1 MSNAD
6 LKLLQD
12 YDPSL
17 YRKWVAKKEQI
28 NRKTYY
34 ETETRET
41 TDDSGATT
49 TEEIK
54 VPHHGTE
61 YSRALESNIG
71 DCLRKVRHSYEDSSG
86 NIHMHGD
93 YDKYLLTLSG
103 YATMFSVDSAKEYGG
118 KKLITCNGLFDKIN
132 NDHVNVFTRMDGDSM
147 RELVESTDIS
157 SVSAQESALMESFS
171 DIMTNRIMCKSMVNM
186 VKDRKRIFNQL
197 DLPASIL
204 N

>member
-1 MSNAD
+1 MSDAD

-17 YRKWVAKKEQI
+17 YRKWLMKKEQI

-34 ETETRET
+34 ETETRDVNDNEGGT
-41 TDDSGATT
+41 V
-49 TEEIK
+49 TEEYQ
-54 VPHHGTE
+54 VPHPGSE
-61 YSRALESNIG
+61 YSSVLESNIG
-71 DCLRKVRHSYEDSSG
+71 DCLRKIRHSYEDSDG
-86 NIHMHGD
+86 TVHMHSD

-103 YATMFSVDSAKEYGG
+103 YATMFGTDSAKDYGG
-118 KKLITCNGLFDKIN
+118 RKLITCNGLFDKIN

-157 SVSAQESALMESFS
+157 SVTAQESASMESFS

-186 VKDRKRIFNQL
+186 TKDRRKIFNQL